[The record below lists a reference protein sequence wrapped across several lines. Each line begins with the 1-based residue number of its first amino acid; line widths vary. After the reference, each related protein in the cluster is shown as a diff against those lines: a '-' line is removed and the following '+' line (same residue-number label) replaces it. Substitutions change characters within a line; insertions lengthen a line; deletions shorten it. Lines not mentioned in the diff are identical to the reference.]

1 MRSRKCELRRKLK
14 AALNADELING
25 WVGGLGEVLLF
36 FSNKSMDWSFFLLRG
51 EENQIESQ
59 GMMGKTVGE
68 TKIWGMRERLNCL
81 MVFRYEYL
89 WRELKTKRVCKK
101 ARKCGNSENLTFNK
115 ERKYFGQRSKSVIV

>member
-1 MRSRKCELRRKLK
+1 MK

-36 FSNKSMDWSFFLLRG
+36 FSNTMDWSFFLLRG

-68 TKIWGMRERLNCL
+68 TKI
-81 MVFRYEYL
+81 
-89 WRELKTKRVCKK
+89 
-101 ARKCGNSENLTFNK
+101 
-115 ERKYFGQRSKSVIV
+115 